1 MTHQGRTA
9 RNLIVAVVAT
19 LMLAVSALAARDSQ
33 TVLYTFTGGSDG
45 AVGGV
50 YLVSDSVGNLYGTTA
65 AGGNKSTKCA
75 VYTGQP
81 GCGVVFKLTPTA
93 QGPWKETVLHTFT
106 GGADGGVPE
115 GGVILDSS
123 GNLYGTTYFG
133 GDSKPEVCHASPGF
147 AAGCGVVYKL
157 TPTAHGPWEETV
169 LHTFTGAPDG
179 QNPLLDQLILDSNGN
194 LYGTTQ
200 SGGDEGCIP
209 LSGCGVVFE
218 LSPSP
223 TGAWTERI
231 LYAFSSISAGFNVVG
246 SVTLDSQG
254 NLYGSTHQGGDTSAS
269 CYDVENGGCGVVFKL
284 TPTPSGPWTETV
296 LYAFTGGSDG
306 ASPQS
311 GVILDSAG
319 NVYGTAN
326 FGGDTTSPLCTVG
339 QPGYPG
345 CGVVFELAQGTWEE
359 TVLYTFT
366 GSGDGWWPLSPL
378 VFDSSGNLYGETLG
392 GGGHNDGIVFKL
404 TPDGQGQWTE
414 SKPFVFS
421 GGAGGN
427 NPQSSLVFGLF
438 GRIYGMTD
446 WGGDTSQCNGYGCGV
461 VYELQP

>member
-1 MTHQGRTA
+1 MTYEGRNA
-9 RNLIVAVVAT
+9 RNLIVAVAT
-19 LMLAVSALAARDSQ
+19 MLMLAVSALAAHDSQ

-45 AVGGV
+45 GFGGE
-50 YLVSDSVGNLYGTTA
+50 YLVSDSAGNLYGTTV

-75 VYTGQP
+75 VYTGLP

-115 GGVILDSS
+115 GGVILDSE

-133 GDSKPEVCHASPGF
+133 GDSKTEICHAVPGF

-157 TPTAHGPWEETV
+157 TPTVHGPWQETV

-179 QNPLLDQLILDSNGN
+179 QNPLLAQLIFDSNGN

-200 SGGDEGCIP
+200 SGGDVSCEP
-209 LSGCGVVFE
+209 LIGCGVVFE

-223 TGAWTERI
+223 AGPWTERI
-231 LYAFSSISAGFNVVG
+231 LYAFGGISDGFNVVG
-246 SVTLDSQG
+246 GVTLDSQG

-284 TPTPSGPWTETV
+284 APTPSGPWTETV
-296 LYAFTGGSDG
+296 LHAFTGGSDG

-311 GVILDSAG
+311 GVILDSTG

-326 FGGDTTSPLCTVG
+326 FGGDTTSKECTVG

-366 GSGDGWWPLSPL
+366 GGFDGWWPLSPL
-378 VFDSSGNLYGETLG
+378 VFDPSGNLYGETWG
-392 GGGHNDGIVFKL
+392 GGGHTDGIVFKL
-404 TPDGQGQWTE
+404 TPDGQWTE
-414 SKPFVFS
+414 SKPFGFP
-421 GGAGGN
+421 GGAGGSG
-427 NPQSSLVFGLF
+427 PQSNLLFGLF
-438 GRIYGMTD
+438 GSIYGMTD
-446 WGGDTSQCNGYGCGV
+446 NGGDMSGCGGSGCGV
-461 VYELQP
+461 VYELHP